1 LPDMERGELA
11 EIAARISAAERRAM
25 VAERET
31 VDRLIAG
38 WLSEQIGASFKGRIG
53 GVTKSGIFVKLLDT
67 GADGFIPASTLGAD
81 YYRYEESAHALIGNR
96 TGETFRIGDIVE
108 VKLVEAAPFAG
119 ALRFEMLSD
128 GVSRKTLGLSRGKGG
143 RDTKSSRRNGPKP
156 SSRGAKKK
164 HRG

>member
-1 LPDMERGELA
+1 
-11 EIAARISAAERRAM
+11 M

-53 GVTKSGIFVKLLDT
+53 GVTKSGLFVKLLDT

-81 YYRYEESAHALIGNR
+81 YFRYEESAHALIGNR
-96 TGETFRIGDIVE
+96 TGETFRLGDIVE

-128 GVSRKTLGLSRGKGG
+128 GASRTSVGMVKGKGKGG
-143 RDTKSSRRNGPKP
+143 RDTKSSRGPTSKTPFKGPKRRQ
-156 SSRGAKKK
+156 RG
-164 HRG
+164 